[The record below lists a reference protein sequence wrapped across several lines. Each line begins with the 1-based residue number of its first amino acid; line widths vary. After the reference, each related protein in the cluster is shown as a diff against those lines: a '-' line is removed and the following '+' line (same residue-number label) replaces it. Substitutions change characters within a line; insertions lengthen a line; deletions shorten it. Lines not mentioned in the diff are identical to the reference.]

1 MYVVTFM
8 PFIRESQSPPPPPP
22 PPPPHAEGA
31 LSEVPRLLL
40 AENGVETDNLPPRLS
55 LSLRKSLSLVSR
67 NSAFSERHYPL
78 P

>member
-1 MYVVTFM
+1 MACATVYCNLHAFNKRV
-8 PFIRESQSPPPPPP
+8 PE
-22 PPPPHAEGA
+22 PPHAEGA
-31 LSEVPRLLL
+31 LSEVPGLLL

-67 NSAFSERHYPL
+67 NSALSERHYPL